1 MGLRSFAKVG
11 VLSMMMIVALGLTSC
26 MKDDGGEYE
35 ELVAAVE
42 ALNAIPNSGGII
54 LALDNNQLNNLQMG
68 EYFLAGQLLN
78 YRRVYPGNRLL
89 RAFHPDGVEN
99 NQAVYRSDI
108 YFEAGKYYSLFVVE
122 SAEKGVEVI
131 QVTDELT
138 APAAGKALIRF
149 INLNPNARGLDF
161 GIVGQTG
168 LLATNTAFKA
178 HTVFMVQDADKE
190 YEFFIKLS
198 DSDQETFSFKWT
210 PKSKDI
216 YTVWTNGGLT
226 YGIITH

>member
-1 MGLRSFAKVG
+1 MRSFAKTG
-11 VLSMMMIVALGLTSC
+11 VLSIMMVVALSLTSC
-26 MKDDGGEYE
+26 LKDDGGEYE

-68 EYFLAGQLLN
+68 EYFLSGQLLN

-89 RAFHPDGVEN
+89 RAFHPEGVSSN
-99 NQAVYRSDI
+99 DAVFRREL
-108 YFEAGKYYSLFVVE
+108 YFQAGKYYTLFVVE
-122 SAEKGVEVI
+122 TPEKEVEVI
-131 QVTDELT
+131 QVTDEFT

-149 INLNPNARGLDF
+149 INLNPNAQALDF
-161 GIVGQTG
+161 GIAGETA
-168 LLATNTAFKA
+168 LLAANTPFKS
-178 HTVFMVQDADKE
+178 HTVFMAQDADKE
-190 YEFFIKLS
+190 YEFVIKHS
-198 DSDQETFSFKWT
+198 DSDRETFTFKWT